1 MKKTLIMAL
10 GVVLVS
16 SSAFALSISGSKHD
30 LSTSTGPTGAVL
42 SGTTKLCEVCHA
54 PHNAF
59 VAIPLWNRTNP
70 AAGSIALYRTSA
82 TLSNETKGI
91 ATLPVGSI
99 SLQCLSCHAAA
110 PGAANTS
117 IMKTNTRNAAVLAS
131 TWTGTITN
139 GGLGTDLSD
148 DHPIGMNYA
157 TAETTRVAN
166 GGTALVA
173 LATAKTNGAV
183 FFTNGALLNQ
193 MECAS
198 CHKVHDNA
206 FAPFLRVNNAGSNLC
221 KACHTN

>member
-1 MKKTLIMAL
+1 MKKTLLMVL

-16 SSAFALSISGSKHD
+16 SSAFALSITGSKHD
-30 LSTSTGPTGAVL
+30 LSTTTGASTAVR

-54 PHNAF
+54 PHNAI
-59 VAIPLWNRTNP
+59 VAVPLWNRNNP
-70 AAGSIALYRTSA
+70 AAASISVYNTSA
-82 TLSNETKGI
+82 TLSTHMRSI

-99 SLQCLSCHAAA
+99 SLSCLSCHAAA
-110 PGAANTS
+110 PGDPNTG
-117 IMKTNTRNAAVLAS
+117 IMKTGSGDGDVLTA

-139 GGLGTDLSD
+139 GGLGTNLSN
-148 DHPIGMNYA
+148 DHPIGMNYQ
-157 TAETTRVAN
+157 TAQSQRVAN

-173 LATAKTNGAV
+173 SPTGVV

-206 FAPFLRVNNAGSNLC
+206 IVPFLRVTNAGSALC